1 MSQRYYSRKSVPK
14 NNETREH
21 ARVRSPTDGSR
32 KDALIDLFGRI
43 ENFFRRLEVYIE
55 VPPTAGMTDI
65 IVKIMVEFLS
75 ILAIATKEIKQSK
88 ASKVTPKYG
97 LFLFTYCS
105 SGTFLKKLV
114 GRTDIEDALQRL
126 EKLTQYEVRMA
137 AAQGLKATQDI
148 GDKVNAVNDKV
159 MDISSEVWDIGSRLQ
174 EIDDRVRYVDDRVR
188 GFDDKVTTF
197 IEGAYIWF
205 PEPLILTLAALTRV
219 GGETR
224 GAMQRTASD
233 GGDLTRK

>member
-88 ASKVTPKYG
+88 VSKVTPKYG

-137 AAQGLKATQDI
+137 
-148 GDKVNAVNDKV
+148 
-159 MDISSEVWDIGSRLQ
+159 
-174 EIDDRVRYVDDRVR
+174 
-188 GFDDKVTTF
+188 
-197 IEGAYIWF
+197 
-205 PEPLILTLAALTRV
+205 
-219 GGETR
+219 
-224 GAMQRTASD
+224 
-233 GGDLTRK
+233 

>member
-1 MSQRYYSRKSVPK
+1 
-14 NNETREH
+14 
-21 ARVRSPTDGSR
+21 
-32 KDALIDLFGRI
+32 
-43 ENFFRRLEVYIE
+43 
-55 VPPTAGMTDI
+55 MTDI

-88 ASKVTPKYG
+88 VSKVTPKYG